1 VVVPPIDH
9 LDALTDDD
17 LHLALYCCYEL
28 HYRGFSG
35 VDPEWEWSPPLLVVR
50 RALERA
56 FEARLTEEVGP
67 VDVPAPSDVAAA
79 LWEVVAAGGGR
90 SLSSYM
96 AETGSLEEMREFCVH
111 RSAYQLKE
119 ADPHTWG
126 IPRIAGEAK
135 AAMVEIQADEYGGG
149 DGAVMHSALFAS
161 TMAAL
166 DLDPSYGAYVDV
178 LPGTTLATVN
188 LVSLFGL
195 HRRWRGALVGHLA
208 LFEMTSVTPM
218 RRYSLA
224 LERLGLAADARR
236 FYDVH
241 VAADAVHEVV
251 ATERMAAGLA
261 ADEPTLAGDIVFGAR
276 AVMTIEGVFADRLL
290 DAWSAGRSS
299 LLTPLT
305 R

>member
-224 LERLGLAADARR
+224 LERL
-236 FYDVH
+236 
-241 VAADAVHEVV
+241 
-251 ATERMAAGLA
+251 A